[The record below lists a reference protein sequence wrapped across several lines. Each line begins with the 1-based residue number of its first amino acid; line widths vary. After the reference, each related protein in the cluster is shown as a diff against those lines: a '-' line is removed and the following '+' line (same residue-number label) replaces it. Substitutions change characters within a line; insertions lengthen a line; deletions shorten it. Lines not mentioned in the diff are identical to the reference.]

1 MYYLMKK
8 KATYLFLLLLVVFLI
23 LALRPIDTS
32 KENSEIVIGTVTAV
46 SEGGANDLVFELKN
60 DNISYYINRGLEN
73 GFTVAQ
79 AKKDFIGKKVVLN
92 YAKNWT
98 PLAPFGT
105 SSKHIT
111 YLTIDGKIKY
121 TEWK

>member
-1 MYYLMKK
+1 MYYQMKK
-8 KATYLFLLLLVVFLI
+8 NDTYLLLLLLVVVLI

-60 DNISYYINRGLEN
+60 DNISYYINRGLEK
-73 GFTVAQ
+73 GFTLSR
-79 AKKDFIGKKVVLN
+79 AKKEFIGKKVVLN

-111 YLTIDGKIKY
+111 YLTIEGKIKY

>member
-1 MYYLMKK
+1 MHYLMKK
-8 KATYLFLLLLVVFLI
+8 KATYLFLLLLVVFLV
-23 LALRPIDTS
+23 LVLRPIDTS
-32 KENSEIVIGTVTAV
+32 KVNSEIVIGTVTTV
-46 SEGGANDLVFELKN
+46 SKGGANDLVFELKN

-73 GFTVAQ
+73 GFTLSQ
-79 AKKDFIGKKVVLN
+79 AKKEFIGKKVVLN

>member
-8 KATYLFLLLLVVFLI
+8 NATYLFVLLLVVFLI

-98 PLAPFGT
+98 SLAPFGT

>member
-1 MYYLMKK
+1 MKRK
-8 KATYLFLLLLVVFLI
+8 LIFAFILIVIVFII

-32 KENSEIVIGTVTAV
+32 KENSVIIIGKVVSV
-46 SEGGANDLVFELKN
+46 SEGGTKDLVFELK
-60 DNISYYINRGLEN
+60 DDKTTYYINRGLESR
-73 GFTVAQ
+73 FTLDQAQ
-79 AKKDFIGKKVVLN
+79 KEFTGKTAVLN

-111 YLTIDGKIKY
+111 YITIDGNIIY
-121 TEWK
+121 SEWK

>member
-1 MYYLMKK
+1 MKK
-8 KATYLFLLLLVVFLI
+8 KATYLFLLLFVVFLI
-23 LALRPIDTS
+23 LSLRPIDTS
-32 KENSEIVIGTVTAV
+32 KENSEIVIGTVTGV

-73 GFTVAQ
+73 GFTVSQ

-111 YLTIDGKIKY
+111 YLTIDGNVMY
-121 TEWK
+121 SEWK